1 MIAARPRRFA
11 SNGAM
16 EPRNTLIALGVEDLD
31 YSIASYR
38 GGLGLPLRDGPEGIA
53 FFETGSTWL
62 SLYSREKLAEDAT
75 VDASGSG
82 FRGFTL
88 AHNVK
93 TRELVDETIREA
105 EAAGAEVIK
114 PAQEISWGGYSGYFK
129 DLDGFRWEVTWN
141 PHFWVE

>member
-1 MIAARPRRFA
+1 M
-11 SNGAM
+11 
-16 EPRNTLIALGVEDLD
+16 
-31 YSIASYR
+31 
-38 GGLGLPLRDGPEGIA
+38 RDGPEGIA